1 MPRPPAPE
9 ATQRK
14 PAGPP
19 LGLIGA
25 VVVVVVALIATL
37 VYLAVRGDGLE
48 STGSADTLPSGGG
61 LVVNADAPDDAA
73 QVHVYEDFQCP
84 FCGLLERS
92 AGESL
97 SAAADTGDIELR
109 YTFMSFL
116 DGALGNDSSSRAANA
131 ALCANDAGVFQDW
144 HAAAFAAQPEE
155 GIGYQDAALTGF
167 AEQAGLAGGELD
179 DFSACLSEQT
189 YAGYVTDMQEAA
201 NQAGVKGTPTVE
213 VNGDRLEDD
222 ELTRLQQDPSSL
234 AQIVDAHP

>member
-1 MPRPPAPE
+1 M
-9 ATQRK
+9 TK

-19 LGLIGA
+19 IGLIGA
-25 VVVVVVALIATL
+25 VVAFVVAVIAVM

-61 LVVNADAPDDAA
+61 LVVNTDAPDGAA

-97 SAAADTGDIELR
+97 FAAADAGDIELR

-116 DGALGNDSSSRAANA
+116 DPVSDDQSSSRAANA
-131 ALCANDAGVFQDW
+131 ALCANDAGVFADW

-155 GIGYQDAALTGF
+155 GAGYSDADLTGF
-167 AEQAGLAGGELD
+167 AEQAGLGGGELD
-179 DFSACLSEQT
+179 AFSTCLTEQT
-189 YAGYVTDMQEAA
+189 YADYVADMQEAA
-201 NQAGVKGTPTVE
+201 NRAGGPGTPTVE
-213 VNGDRLEDD
+213 VDGERLDNN
-222 ELTRLQQDPSSL
+222 ELSRLQAEPSSL
-234 AQIVDAHP
+234 SDIVEAHQ